1 MCEGAS
7 KQSSDLKNYTAPGPR
22 PPVFKFLDPPL
33 YNAYNMYLY
42 SLLLLQKHRVCVKG
56 HQNKSQTLEYYR
68 TGTAPPG
75 FEIPGSATAV
85 SIKEYIWI

>member
-33 YNAYNMYLY
+33 DSASVVLEKTF
-42 SLLLLQKHRVCVKG
+42 L
-56 HQNKSQTLEYYR
+56 KSQMLL
-68 TGTAPPG
+68 
-75 FEIPGSATAV
+75 FFF
-85 SIKEYIWI
+85 KKC